1 MSDQQAPPPQAGP
14 PAPEPTLHGAGGTD
28 AKKLHDLCL
37 GAEKNLEGLATAL
50 GQAGADPKAVKAVS
64 QMADVCRGLLKGMN
78 QLAQQEQPPEPK
90 HTMASATDSMQQDLA
105 ASRG

>member
-1 MSDQQAPPPQAGP
+1 MSDQQAPPQAAQEQQ
-14 PAPEPTLHGAGGTD
+14 APMHGASGAS

-50 GQAGADPKAVKAVS
+50 SQAGADPGAVKAVS
-64 QMADVCRGLLKGMN
+64 QMADVCRKLLTGMN

-90 HTMASATDSMQQDLA
+90 HTMASATDSMQQDLSA
-105 ASRG
+105 NRG